1 MQKKR
6 AHSVAEEQGKLKI
19 SSVIKKI
26 KTKKGISAVL
36 GIFVV
41 SVILIVAGSLA
52 FLNEYNQAGASNTT
66 RMYIKAKCENNNQEI
81 EGLNYKLHRLSG
93 DRKEIKHT
101 ADNGFRTPGDNGVTL
116 GGYIRVSVQDE
127 TGNWIDKDA
136 EVTENAQVVV
146 PIKNCTTS
154 NIATPNSQSN
164 SQNVTIKAFCLP
176 ADYLELT
183 KNFWLY
189 YKDENRTFYRGR
201 TNTSSSNVSFDTNKK
216 AYAFTIVNGKQV
228 HIPLTP
234 NPSNLYDN
242 IFELYDCSNDSEWG
256 SDDNSD
262 PVTPQEP
269 PEPSK
274 TGCPNPGEETYKD
287 NWTWPG
293 ETKCVCNQSFEVVDM
308 SFCEGGQQQPEPE
321 PTPEPEPSKTGCPN
335 PGEETYKDNW
345 TWPGET
351 KCVCNQS
358 FEVVD
363 MSFCEGGQ
371 QQPEPEPENQWI
383 YYWDEECVCT
393 DNKNWKTLRDQSAAQ
408 DKGKCQSNSAD
419 LKQLCQNVYGD
430 IFGGVNANQLT
441 VYWDEEC
448 VKTDNKTI
456 WEKVGG
462 VNSQGECKALND

>member
-321 PTPEPEPSKTGCPN
+321 P
-335 PGEETYKDNW
+335 
-345 TWPGET
+345 
-351 KCVCNQS
+351 
-358 FEVVD
+358 
-363 MSFCEGGQ
+363 
-371 QQPEPEPENQWI
+371 ENQWI